1 MGGDGVTQNVLV
13 SNLQRS
19 GLSPEDQAEV
29 YMRWCLCKEMS
40 IEHVGAC
47 VGITRQGAGYAYKRA
62 MGKVGLRI
70 APMVAM
76 WERMR

>member
-1 MGGDGVTQNVLV
+1 
-13 SNLQRS
+13 
-19 GLSPEDQAEV
+19 
-29 YMRWCLCKEMS
+29 MRWCLCKEMS